1 MKDFFVA
8 YWKELAEGLIAIITL
23 LVVLLKKRGKSN
35 PALEKLYFQLP
46 TIISHFE
53 SVYGSGHGEVKKSAV
68 IEACDKLFFKLSG
81 IHLKESEYYFDLV
94 DKQIEKILSTPSRK
108 EKDEK

>member
-23 LVVLLKKRGKSN
+23 CVVLLKKRGKSN
-35 PALEKLYFQLP
+35 PALEKLYEQLP
-46 TIISHFE
+46 LIIKEIEDKF
-53 SVYGSGHGEVKKSAV
+53 GAGKGEVKKAAV
-68 IEACDKLFFKLSG
+68 LETCDALFYKLSG
-81 IHLKESEYYFDLV
+81 IHLKQSSYFLKLV

-108 EKDEK
+108 EIK